1 MLVLTRKSDE
11 KITIGDDIIVSV
23 LEIKG
28 SQVKLGIDAPKGI
41 AVHRSE
47 IYERIQDENLL
58 AANVVAA
65 DCVEAEKLW
74 KPRKGNQDT
83 VGGESED

>member
-11 KITIGDDIIVSV
+11 RITIGDDVVVSV

-47 IYERIQDENLL
+47 IYERIQNENLL
-58 AANVVAA
+58 AANVAAA
-65 DCVEAEKLW
+65 DFVEAEKLW
-74 KPRKGNQDT
+74 KPRKGPEDT
-83 VGGESED
+83 VGRKE

>member
-28 SQVKLGIDAPKGI
+28 SQVKLGIEAPKGI

-65 DCVEAEKLW
+65 DFVEAEKLW

>member
-11 KITIGDDIIVSV
+11 KITIGDDILVSV

-28 SQVKLGIDAPKGI
+28 SQVKLGIEAPKGI

-58 AANVVAA
+58 AANVEAV
-65 DCVEAEKLW
+65 DFVEAEKLW
-74 KPRKGNQDT
+74 IPRKGLKT
-83 VGGESED
+83 RLGGKSED